1 MISENDMQIMG
12 RLLRLKGRKL
22 SPELAQVVLT
32 ADFSAEEKRKI
43 AELGE
48 KSNEGTL
55 TPDERDLQ
63 EAYVRVIDLFGILQS
78 RARSVLKKYGKT
90 G

>member
-1 MISENDMQIMG
+1 MINESEMQIMG
-12 RLLRLKGRKL
+12 RLLQLKGRKL
-22 SPELAQVVLT
+22 SPELAQVILA
-32 ADFSAEEKRKI
+32 ADFSADEKRRI
-43 AELGE
+43 IELGE

-63 EAYVRVIDLFGILQS
+63 AAYVRVIDLFGILQS